1 MSRQH
6 SSRGAS
12 EVGGVARIGP
22 DGAGAGAGA
31 EPGRAGPDRTG
42 RTRRDWRHPLLPG
55 TGPLARVHP
64 ALAFIAVLVVFAVGV
79 WWGGP
84 AGALLLGVLVL
95 AAGGLLVA
103 TWSRL
108 SGPDRAVR
116 ILVLAVLVAIALQ
129 RWA

>member
-1 MSRQH
+1 M
-6 SSRGAS
+6 
-12 EVGGVARIGP
+12 
-22 DGAGAGAGA
+22 
-31 EPGRAGPDRTG
+31 
-42 RTRRDWRHPLLPG
+42 
-55 TGPLARVHP
+55 HP

-84 AGALLLGVLVL
+84 VGALLLGVLAL
-95 AAGGLLVA
+95 GAGGLLVA